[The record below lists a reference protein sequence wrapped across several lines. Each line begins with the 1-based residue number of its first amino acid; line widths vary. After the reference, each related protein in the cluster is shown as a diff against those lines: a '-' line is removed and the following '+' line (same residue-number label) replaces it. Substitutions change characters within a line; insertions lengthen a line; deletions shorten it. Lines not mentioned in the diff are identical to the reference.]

1 MKIGVDTA
9 ENEPSEVSR
18 ACLPRT
24 PNFGSNKQPCV
35 LLELKD
41 LGPKAALALFVDED
55 VDTAESALNEAL
67 ILAPLDERVL
77 ACCRH
82 AEKSF
87 GALPCI

>member
-1 MKIGVDTA
+1 MRRAVARSYRDDVDVA
-9 ENEPSEVSR
+9 E
-18 ACLPRT
+18 ACL
-24 PNFGSNKQPCV
+24 S
-35 LLELKD
+35 
-41 LGPKAALALFVDED
+41 KAALALFVDED
-55 VDTAESALNEAL
+55 VDAAESALNEAL